1 MHVVQCAVCYIE
13 IFDLLLVYVY
23 PPSHLQHFLV
33 VPVNIFFHHFCF
45 FKFSSRS
52 AAFRLIR
59 KSINVWQFIP
69 LSSFLKVE
77 ISSVLEYAHW
87 EWGWLG
93 VFTMDAISSSIPS
106 DYFNFSACGELA
118 DNAWLAYSPSF
129 KVRKNFFD
137 YNNTSLIRIKTY

>member
-1 MHVVQCAVCYIE
+1 VQCAVCYIE

-77 ISSVLEYAHW
+77 ISSVLEYAH
-87 EWGWLG
+87 
-93 VFTMDAISSSIPS
+93 
-106 DYFNFSACGELA
+106 
-118 DNAWLAYSPSF
+118 
-129 KVRKNFFD
+129 
-137 YNNTSLIRIKTY
+137 